1 MKIKSKLI
9 LIFLFFCIKATHS
22 FAQIDTAFWFAAP
35 WSTPDHTERHDIVVH
50 LSTFGAL
57 STTVHLRQPAAT
69 APNRY
74 DTVIVIGPNTT
85 FDYTFWRDKLAAG
98 PTSTLTPNVGFDSLE
113 TKPANTVVPYGLYI
127 SSSSNITV
135 VYDVICQP
143 PGYNNPETFS
153 LKGQNGLGTEFVC
166 PQQTLYRNRTLG
178 NRNNTPAGVLQPK
191 QQIVIVATM
200 PNTVVWITPRT
211 NVVGHIANVTYSVLL
226 PDAGSCYNIENLV
239 QNTYLPGN
247 SLSGSIIVSDK
258 PIGVTV
264 SDDSI
269 NNIHSSTA
277 EPGVSTWGGMGCYD
291 LVGDQIVPVDV
302 VGKDYI
308 INRGQL
314 YRENQL
320 GAGNPGM
327 KESAFIV
334 ATENF
339 TQLTINAGGT
349 PTFTYLNKG
358 DTYVDTLTTDLT
370 YVHADKNVYVYHL
383 SGIGCELGAALLPP
397 LSCAGSKLVAFS
409 RNTPQKFAL
418 NILCKNGSQS
428 TFTLNGSTTLVPASA
443 FTVVPGTATLQ
454 GGPFW
459 GAQIS
464 LYSTGVLPIGSYT
477 IGNNTD
483 EFALG
488 VFDGDLTSGGLFHY
502 MSAFLRK
509 TVVETQTLNPICAGS
524 AGTVVLTG
532 TITGADITGVWTTSY
547 NNGSVTINGGASGA
561 IPTASNYISSVN
573 VISTIYTVSVND
585 TTSTAPT
592 KTITLYLSSVGS
604 CKSVTDSVKLVINQR
619 PKVTVSTGTIMCKNN
634 ILPVILSG
642 TVTNALSGQWGG
654 GNGGIFGAPGLVT
667 TYTPSQADLVANT
680 ITLNLTSQAP
690 LQGCL
695 NTVKSLTVGFIN
707 PPVVNIVPN
716 NAVVCTNSSTLALNG
731 NITGV
736 TTTGIWQGGTGA
748 YTLTN
753 TSPTATYILSPG
765 DLSQSNITLTL
776 SSTNNGICAAESA
789 TMLVTVVPEPVLI
802 MPSASTVCAG
812 AITIPLSGTISGAP
826 QGIWSSNFAH
836 GAFSNQQPQNTPV
849 NTTYSLSSLDTNFVY
864 FILESA
870 GGICPAK
877 QDSFMVSILA
887 APIVKVNETFIPV
900 CKNAQI
906 ALTGTV
912 TGYTNSGVWSTSSN
926 TSSPGTFT
934 PGANFLFGS
943 YLPSEKDI
951 ENGFVILTLTS
962 TNNQL
967 CPASSAAFTAS
978 FIPSPTARFNFS
990 PKRCVN
996 SPLIF
1001 SDASLTNGTA
1011 FLKWNW
1017 DFGDNSPT
1025 GGSTSQNPIKT
1036 YTVAQQYLV
1045 TLTVTGVSL
1054 LNVECPDVFDT
1065 LITIKP
1071 LPIADFKVSAA
1082 CEGYPAIFTN
1092 RSIAPPGSDPIVFWQ
1107 WEFGDSIKFN
1117 VPPLFTGVPTT
1128 TVGHAYKSPER
1139 FSAFLTV
1146 TATPAGVSPSL
1157 GCVSD
1162 PHREYVDV
1170 FPQPQAEFGLTNNP
1184 SVVQEPVYF
1193 SDFTTPVGNIA
1204 QWFWEFGD
1212 DGAST
1217 EQAPVHTYQQAGIF
1231 SIKLTVTD
1239 FAGCIDTLRKDIDVT
1254 LLPQLPGAFTPNGD
1268 GKNDL
1273 LFVKGG
1279 PFDKMIFRVYNN
1291 WGEVVFET
1299 SDQNIGWDGRRNGI
1313 DQPVGVYVW
1322 TLVADM
1328 YNNRQ
1333 VKKNGDVTLL
1343 R

>member
-1 MKIKSKLI
+1 MKIKKRII
-9 LIFLFFCIKATHS
+9 LFFLFFVVKAS
-22 FAQIDTAFWFAAP
+22 VSVAQIDTVFWFAAP
-35 WSTPDHTERHDIVVH
+35 WSTPDHTERHNIVVH
-50 LSTFGAL
+50 LSTFGVP

-74 DTVIVIGPNTT
+74 DTVIVIGPNQT
-85 FDYTFWRDKLAAG
+85 FDYVFWRDKIAAG
-98 PTSTLTPNVGFDSLE
+98 PPSTLTPNVGFDSLE

-143 PGYNNPETFS
+143 PGYNNPETFC
-153 LKGQNGLGTEFVC
+153 LMGQNGLGLEFVC

-191 QQIVIVATM
+191 QQIAIVASM
-200 PNTVVWITPRT
+200 PNTVVWITPRC
-211 NVVGHIANVTYSVLL
+211 NVVGHVANVTYSVLL
-226 PDAGSCYNIENLV
+226 PSAGSCYNIENLV
-239 QNTYLPGN
+239 QDTYLPGN
-247 SLSGSIIVSDK
+247 SLSGTIVVADK
-258 PIGVTV
+258 PIAVTV

-269 NNIHSSTA
+269 NNIHSSPA
-277 EPGVSTWGGMGCYD
+277 EPGQSSWGGMGCYD
-291 LVGDQIVPVDV
+291 LIGDQIVPVEV

-320 GAGNPGM
+320 GAGHPGM

-339 TQLTINAGGT
+339 TQLTILSSGP

-358 DTYVDTLTTDLT
+358 DTYVDTLTSDLT
-370 YVHADKNVYVYHL
+370 YVHADKNVYVYHV
-383 SGIGCELGAALLPP
+383 SGIGCELGSAILPP
-397 LSCAGSKLVAFS
+397 LTCAGSKLVAFS
-409 RNTPQKFAL
+409 RNTPQQFAL
-418 NILCKNGSQS
+418 NILCKNGSQN

-443 FTVVPGTATLQ
+443 FTVVPGTNTLQ

-459 GAQIS
+459 GAQVGFN
-464 LYSTGVLPIGSYT
+464 TTTLPIGSYT

-488 VFDGDLTSGGLFHY
+488 VFDGGFTSGGLFHY

-509 TVVETQTLNPICAGS
+509 TVVKTETLNPICAGS
-524 AGTVVLTG
+524 AGTVALTG
-532 TITGADITGVWTTSY
+532 TISGADITGYWSTSY
-547 NNGSVTINGGASGA
+547 MNGTVTISGGASGA
-561 IPTASNYISSVN
+561 IPSTTAYASSIN
-573 VISTIYTVSVND
+573 TISTIYTVSVND

-592 KTITLYLSSVGS
+592 KTITLYLSSLGS

-619 PKVTVSTGTIMCKNN
+619 PKVFVSGSTIMCKNN
-634 ILPVILSG
+634 ILPVVLSG
-642 TVTNALSGQWGG
+642 TVANAVSGQWSG

-667 TYTPSQADLVANT
+667 TYTPSQADLAANT
-680 ITLNLTSQAP
+680 ITLDLTSQAP
-690 LQGCL
+690 LQGCP
-695 NTVKSLTVGFIN
+695 NTVASLTVGFIN
-707 PPVVNIVPN
+707 PPVVNITPN
-716 NAVVCTNSSTLALNG
+716 NALVCTNSTSLALNG
-731 NITGV
+731 NISGVTATGV
-736 TTTGIWQGGTGA
+736 WLGGTGA

-753 TSPTATYILSPG
+753 ASPTATYLLSPN
-765 DLSQSNITLTL
+765 DLSQPAITLTL
-776 SSTNNGICAAESA
+776 TSTNNGICAAESA
-789 TMLVTVVPEPVLI
+789 TMLITVTPKPVLT
-802 MPSASTVCAG
+802 MPPNTTVCAG
-812 AITIPLSGTISGAP
+812 SVTVALSGTISGSST
-826 QGIWSSNFAH
+826 QGIWSSNMSH
-836 GAFSNQQPQNTPV
+836 GAFSNQQAQLSPV
-849 NTTYSLSSLDTNFVY
+849 NTTYSLSSLDTNYIYFV
-864 FILESA
+864 LESSA
-870 GGICPAK
+870 GICPSEK
-877 QDSFMVSILA
+877 DSMMVSILA
-887 APIVKVNETFIPV
+887 APVVKVNDGFTPV
-900 CKNAQI
+900 CKNAAI

-912 TGYTNSGVWSTSSN
+912 SGHTNSGVWSTSSN

-934 PGANFLFGS
+934 PGANFLYCS
-943 YLPSEKDI
+943 YLPSETDI
-951 ENGFVILTLTS
+951 TNGFVILTLTS
-962 TNNQL
+962 TDNKQ

-978 FIPSPTARFNFS
+978 FIPSPKARFTFS

-996 SPLIF
+996 SPVLF
-1001 SDASLTNGTA
+1001 NDASQDNGTA

-1017 DFGDNSPT
+1017 DFGDNNLT
-1025 GGSTSQNPIKT
+1025 GGSSNPNPIKT
-1036 YTVAQQYLV
+1036 YTVAQQYVV

-1054 LNVECPDVFDT
+1054 LNVECPDVWDT
-1065 LITIKP
+1065 VIRIKP
-1071 LPIADFKVSAA
+1071 LPIADFKVSPA
-1082 CEGYPAIFTN
+1082 CQGFPVIFTN
-1092 RSIAPPGSDPIVFWQ
+1092 RSIAPPGSDPIFVWK
-1107 WEFGDSIKFN
+1107 WEFGDSVSFN
-1117 VPPLFTGVPTT
+1117 VPPLFTGVPTS
-1128 TVGHAYKSPER
+1128 TVVHTYATAER

-1146 TATPAGVSPSL
+1146 TATPAGLSPSL

-1170 FPQPQAEFGLTNNP
+1170 FSKPKAEFGLTNNP

-1217 EQAPVHTYQQAGIF
+1217 EQAPVHTYQKAGIF

-1239 FAGCIDTLRKDIDVT
+1239 FAGCKDTLRKEIDVT
-1254 LLPQLPGAFTPNGD
+1254 LLPQVPGGFTPNGD
-1268 GKNDL
+1268 GSNDL

-1279 PFDKMIFRVYNN
+1279 PFEKMIFRVYNN
-1291 WGEVVFET
+1291 WGELIFET
-1299 SDQNIGWDGRRNGI
+1299 ADQKVGWDGKKNGI

-1333 VKKNGDVTLL
+1333 VKKNGDITLI